1 MTDTLKRIKRAIM
14 NRITKCPS
22 CGSVKIRQV
31 RRKWSGEYQ
40 GQHYTVEKLDFYE
53 CADCKEHVYDPD
65 AMRAIEA
72 NSPAF
77 AKSVAT

>member
-1 MTDTLKRIKRAIM
+1 MNKIK
-14 NRITKCPS
+14 KCPS
-22 CGSVKIRQV
+22 CGSVKIKRVRQ
-31 RRKWSGEYQ
+31 KWSGEYR
-40 GQHYTVEKLDFYE
+40 GRSYIVENLEFHE
-53 CADCKEHVYDPD
+53 CPDCNERVYDPD

>member
-1 MTDTLKRIKRAIM
+1 MKKIK
-14 NRITKCPS
+14 KCPS
-22 CGSVKIRQV
+22 CGSAKIKKV
-31 RRKWSGEYQ
+31 RRKWSGEYG
-40 GQHYTVEKLDFYE
+40 GQTYTVENLELYE
-53 CADCKEHVYDPD
+53 CPDCKEQIYDPL